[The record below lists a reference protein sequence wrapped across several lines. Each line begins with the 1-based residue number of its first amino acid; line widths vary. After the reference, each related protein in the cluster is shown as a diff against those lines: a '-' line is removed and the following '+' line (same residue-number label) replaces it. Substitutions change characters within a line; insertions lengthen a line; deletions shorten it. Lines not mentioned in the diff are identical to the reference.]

1 MQYLNIW
8 TYLSVPVGVEA
19 MHDCLIL
26 PWAITIG
33 SIHLTE

>member
-1 MQYLNIW
+1 MDVFKC
-8 TYLSVPVGVEA
+8 TSVGVEA